1 MRKYIPVRGGGGGFS
16 FLLDKRGILFSLLF
30 LILTLLLFLLSLG
43 MGDFFIAPIDVIKV
57 LLGTGASDHTL
68 VVQTFRLP
76 RVLAAILVGACL
88 AVSGSILQGM
98 VRNPLASPDLLGIT
112 GGASVAAVAFIT
124 LFPAASIRWLPLSA
138 MIGAAI
144 VTALLYGFAWKKGIS
159 ALRLVLI
166 GVGIQA
172 CTSALNTLL
181 LVTSPT
187 YLTSKAMVWLTGSVY
202 GTDWNAILTL
212 LPWALV
218 FIPLAFLFGR
228 SINVQQLGDDV
239 ARGVGHHVEK
249 YRALLLLLC
258 VALAGAAVAIG
269 GAIGFVA
276 LLAPQIARKLVGPAF
291 GALLPVTALTGS
303 FIVTA
308 ADLVARTVFSPLD
321 LPVGI
326 FTAAIGAPFF
336 MYLLFKYRNQ

>member
-1 MRKYIPVRGGGGGFS
+1 MKKYMPVRGRKGSFS
-16 FLLDKRGILFSLLF
+16 FLLDTRSILFSLLF
-30 LILTLLLFLLSLG
+30 LLLTLILFLLSVG
-43 MGDFFIAPIDVIKV
+43 IGDFFIAPGDVLKV
-57 LLGTGASDHTL
+57 LFGAGAPEHTL

-76 RVLAAILVGACL
+76 RVLAAMLVGACL
-88 AVSGSILQGM
+88 AVSGAILQGM

-124 LFPAASIRWLPLSA
+124 LFPAVSIRWLPLSA
-138 MIGAAI
+138 MAGAAI
-144 VTALLYGFAWKKGIS
+144 VTALLYGFAWKRGIS

-202 GTDWNAILTL
+202 GTDWNAVLAL
-212 LPWALV
+212 LPWVLLL
-218 FIPLAFLFGR
+218 IPLAFLFGR

-239 ARGVGHHVEK
+239 AQGVGHHVEK
-249 YRALLLLLC
+249 HRALLLLLC
-258 VALAGAAVAIG
+258 VALAGAAVAVG

-276 LLAPQIARKLVGPAF
+276 LLAPQIARKLVGPMF

-303 FIVTA
+303 CIVTG
-308 ADLVARTVFSPLD
+308 ADLIARVAFSPLD

-336 MYLLFKYRNQ
+336 MYLLYKYRNQ